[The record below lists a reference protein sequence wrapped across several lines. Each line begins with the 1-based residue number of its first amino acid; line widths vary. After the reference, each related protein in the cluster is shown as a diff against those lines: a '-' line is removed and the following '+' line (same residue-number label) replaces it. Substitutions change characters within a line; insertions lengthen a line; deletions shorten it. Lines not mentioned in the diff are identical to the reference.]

1 MEAGAVMPGPRVT
14 GPRKLRV
21 LQGSPEWL
29 AARREHVTATDLPV
43 LLGISPWK
51 CEQDL
56 ADEKLSGNGTE
67 STLVMRVGSALED
80 LILAAYSE
88 QTGRKARR
96 VRGLWESAVVPWA
109 AASPDATAAG
119 RLVEL
124 KWTGSRS
131 RFRDGL
137 PDDVAA
143 QVQWQ
148 LMVAEGVEADVAT
161 LTVGDDDVRVYA
173 VHADAELQAHLVAI
187 GADFR
192 RRLDAGG
199 PFAQS
204 AESLKRRYPAD
215 DGTELTADTEMA
227 DAVRAL
233 IDLRSRRKVLE
244 ESEATLEV
252 AIKARMAEATRLVGD
267 GWSVSWKRTKDSTVT
282 DWKAVANGLLAQL
295 PETERVALVGLH
307 SAAREGFRPFRVV
320 MGKGDTE

>member
-1 MEAGAVMPGPRVT
+1 MIASPRLV
-14 GPRKLRV
+14 GPRKLHV

-29 AARREHVTATDLPV
+29 AARREHITATDLPV

-80 LILAAYSE
+80 LILGAYSE

-96 VRGLWESAVVPWA
+96 VRGLWECATLPWA

-119 RLVEL
+119 RLVEI

-148 LMVAEGVEADVAT
+148 LMVADSPVADVAT
-161 LTVGDDDVRVYA
+161 LTVGDDEVRVFEVA
-173 VHADAELQAHLVAI
+173 ADADLQAHMVIVAE
-187 GADFR
+187 DFR
-192 RRLDAGG
+192 RRLAAGG

-204 AESLKRRYPAD
+204 QDSLKRRFPHD
-215 DGTELTADTEMA
+215 DGTELVADVEMA

-233 IDLRSRRKVLE
+233 VDLRNRRKALE
-244 ESEATLEV
+244 ASEETLEV
-252 AIKARMAEATRLVGD
+252 AIKTRMATATRLVGD
-267 GWSVSWKRTKDSTVT
+267 GWTVSWKQTANRTET
-282 DWKAVANGLLAQL
+282 DWKALSTGLLAQL
-295 PETERVALVGLH
+295 PETERGALVGLH
-307 SAAREGFRPFRVV
+307 SAVREGFRPFRVAW
-320 MGKGDTE
+320 KEGDAS

>member
-1 MEAGAVMPGPRVT
+1 MTPAPRLV
-14 GPRKLRV
+14 GPRKLHV
-21 LQGSPEWL
+21 LQGSPEWK
-29 AARREHVTATDLPV
+29 AARRSHVTATDLPV

-56 ADEKLSGNGTE
+56 ADEKWDIAEGE
-67 STLVMRVGSALED
+67 STLKMRVGSALED

-96 VRGLWESAVVPWA
+96 VRGLWECATLPWA

-119 RLVEL
+119 RLVEI

-148 LMVAEGVEADVAT
+148 LMVADSPVADVAT
-161 LTVGDDDVRVYA
+161 LTVGDDEVRVFEVA
-173 VHADAELQAHLVAI
+173 ADADLQAHMVIVAE
-187 GADFR
+187 DFR
-192 RRLDAGG
+192 RRLAAGG

-204 AESLKRRYPAD
+204 QDSLKRRFQHD
-215 DGTELTADTEMA
+215 DGTELVADVEMA

-233 IDLRSRRKVLE
+233 VDLRNRRKALE
-244 ESEATLEV
+244 ASEETLEV
-252 AIKARMAEATRLVGD
+252 AIKTRMATATRLVGD
-267 GWSVSWKRTKDSTVT
+267 GWTVSWKQTASRTET
-282 DWKAVANGLLAQL
+282 DWKALSTGLLAQL
-295 PETERVALVGLH
+295 PETERAALVGLH
-307 SAAREGFRPFRVV
+307 SAVREGFRPFRVAW
-320 MGKGDTE
+320 KEGDAS

>member
-1 MEAGAVMPGPRVT
+1 MTPAPRLV
-14 GPRKLRV
+14 GPRKLHV

-56 ADEKLSGNGTE
+56 ADEKWDIAEGE
-67 STLVMRVGSALED
+67 STLKMRVGSALED

-96 VRGLWESAVVPWA
+96 VRGLWECATLPWA

-119 RLVEL
+119 RLVEI

-148 LMVAEGVEADVAT
+148 LMVADSPVADVAT
-161 LTVGDDDVRVYA
+161 LTVGDDEVRVFEVA
-173 VHADAELQAHLVAI
+173 ADADLQAHMVIVAE
-187 GADFR
+187 DFR
-192 RRLDAGG
+192 RRLAAGG

-204 AESLKRRYPAD
+204 QDSLKRRFPHD
-215 DGTELTADTEMA
+215 DGTELVADVEMA

-233 IDLRSRRKVLE
+233 VDLRNRRKALE
-244 ESEATLEV
+244 ASEETLEV
-252 AIKARMAEATRLVGD
+252 AIKTRMATATRLVGD
-267 GWSVSWKRTKDSTVT
+267 GWTVSWKQTASRTET
-282 DWKAVANGLLAQL
+282 DWKALSTGLLAQL
-295 PETERVALVGLH
+295 PETERAALVGLH
-307 SAAREGFRPFRVV
+307 SAVREGFRPFRVAW
-320 MGKGDTE
+320 KEGDAT

>member
-1 MEAGAVMPGPRVT
+1 MTPAPRLV
-14 GPRKLRV
+14 GPRKLHV

-29 AARREHVTATDLPV
+29 AARREHITATDLPV

-96 VRGLWESAVVPWA
+96 VRGLWECATLPWA

-119 RLVEL
+119 RLVEI

-148 LMVAEGVEADVAT
+148 LMVADSPVADVAT
-161 LTVGDDDVRVYA
+161 LTVGDDEVRVFEVA
-173 VHADAELQAHLVAI
+173 ADADLQAHMVIVAE
-187 GADFR
+187 DFR
-192 RRLDAGG
+192 RRLAAGG

-204 AESLKRRYPAD
+204 QDSLKRRFQHD
-215 DGTELTADTEMA
+215 DGTELVADVEMA

-233 IDLRSRRKVLE
+233 VDLRNRRKALE
-244 ESEATLEV
+244 ASEETLEV
-252 AIKARMAEATRLVGD
+252 AIKTRMATATRLVGD
-267 GWSVSWKRTKDSTVT
+267 GWTVSWKQTAGRTET
-282 DWKAVANGLLAQL
+282 DWKALSTGLLAQL
-295 PETERVALVGLH
+295 PEAERAALVGLH
-307 SAAREGFRPFRVV
+307 SAVREGFRPFRVAW
-320 MGKGDTE
+320 KEGDAS